1 MLTCTEWHTT
11 SAQAPKL
18 RDFEQSLPASEEVPT
33 SVMSYPSKHA
43 TWAKV
48 HSRIEIII
56 WCGLEEVVHGPQMYI
71 SIT

>member
-1 MLTCTEWHTT
+1 MQ
-11 SAQAPKL
+11 QAPKL
-18 RDFEQSLPASEEVPT
+18 RDNIKYSLHASEAPT
-33 SVMSYPSKHA
+33 SVMSYPSKHD